1 MGFVM
6 SLYIVLLGFVLSTS
20 AFALDTFPRKCRI
33 FNDVVASG
41 SLTSPIENFQVIRQ
55 DCGQYV
61 ATRTMRYQNRNFKLI
76 VNKDT
81 IETAIVRE
89 DCVQCKTE
97 YMDLRYSSAFETII
111 LRHTEAPYTLANHGL
126 KSYQNSGEGQVISVD
141 LCPSSRPFD
150 RPLFDKMIAQI
161 PNKPIPVTLAVTDL
175 WMKKYST
182 DLEWLKEQ
190 YLNGNLLITW
200 MNHSATHPYKQG
212 ARLEKNFLLAPG
224 VDFDQEVLGN
234 EISMIQFGLI
244 PSVFFRFPGLISSES
259 LIMRLRDFSLV
270 PVGSLAWLAKGE
282 QVDLRSLILIH
293 GNGNELAG
301 IFKMIKL
308 IDQNVIYPRA
318 LEPYSI
324 FQP

>member
-1 MGFVM
+1 M
-6 SLYIVLLGFVLSTS
+6 SLYTMFLTVILSAS
-20 AFALDTFPRKCRI
+20 AYAQDSFPRKCRI

-41 SLTSPIENFQVIRQ
+41 SLTSSIENYQVIRQ

-61 ATRTMRYQNRNFKLI
+61 ATRTMSYQNRNFKLV

-81 IETAIVRE
+81 VQTAIVHE

-97 YMDLRYSSAFETII
+97 YMDLRESSAFETAI

-126 KSYQNSGEGQVISVD
+126 KSYQNSGEGQVVSVD
-141 LCPSSRPFD
+141 LCPSSRRFE
-150 RPLFDKMIAQI
+150 RPLFEKMIAQL
-161 PNKPIPVTLAVTDL
+161 PNKPIPVTLAVTHL
-175 WMKKYST
+175 WMKKYSE

-200 MNHSATHPYKQG
+200 MNHSVTHPYKQG
-212 ARLEKNFLLAPG
+212 APLEKNFLLTPG

-234 EISMIQFGLI
+234 EISMIQFGLV
-244 PSVFFRFPGLISSES
+244 PSVFFRFPGLISSEA
-259 LIMRLRDFSLV
+259 LILRLRDFSLV

-282 QVDLRSLILIH
+282 KVDLRSLILIH
-293 GNGNELAG
+293 GNGNEPLG
-301 IFKMIKL
+301 IFKMMRL